1 MEIIL
6 RKNGLIRFSAIPLA
20 LLSIWLLSS
29 TSCTG
34 IDADNKAST
43 SPDDFS
49 QVDSNLD
56 AGEGTFVRGR
66 LSFPRMTYL
75 TFNTAGEIGNLLVKE
90 GDRITKGMA
99 LAQLDAITIAELNH
113 SISKNEKDLNRFQEN
128 LAIAQQT
135 FENTPFEKI
144 LHEEKIAKAS
154 IALEAAETDLDNFQR
169 AHDKALANAIK
180 AEATLQVALRKA
192 NESIDDFERNH
203 EKSLAAAYKVKADS
217 ELALEKANLALKNF
231 DRDEKQLL
239 DTARDV
245 ESAASLTLETA
256 QDAFADFII
265 DYEQELATAQKTV
278 GTEEE
283 DLETA
288 EDAVSYFLHNPQ
300 PRDLKDGTNWDL
312 EALDRLRTKVVLAEA
327 DLAQAKANLA
337 RIQNGPNSLKKSDLE
352 TAVTLAEAKLQ
363 KAKDDVADLSDGL
376 DNIKLAQ
383 RESAVKIAKNKF
395 EQAIIDL
402 AEKEKGT
409 EPSDRL
415 QLQSDVQVSES
426 ALSDAIADLSRKLT
440 GPDSEI
446 LELKKTTLDKNKQEL
461 VDLTDGPDRYE
472 VAVRQTTVNL
482 ALAKLED
489 SLKEL
494 EGATIIAP
502 FDGIISLVNGSETD
516 AVNKDS
522 NIFQMID
529 PSEAKMVA
537 TVDASKLEAIDI
549 GNRVKITLSSSPGN
563 TLDGVVT
570 YLSENPDTERGI
582 VGYELR
588 ITIIIPHDLEIP
600 LKLSSARATVYPR

>member
-1 MEIIL
+1 M
-6 RKNGLIRFSAIPLA
+6 
-20 LLSIWLLSS
+20 
-29 TSCTG
+29 
-34 IDADNKAST
+34 
-43 SPDDFS
+43 
-49 QVDSNLD
+49 
-56 AGEGTFVRGR
+56 
-66 LSFPRMTYL
+66 
-75 TFNTAGEIGNLLVKE
+75 
-90 GDRITKGMA
+90 
-99 LAQLDAITIAELNH
+99 
-113 SISKNEKDLNRFQEN
+113 
-128 LAIAQQT
+128 
-135 FENTPFEKI
+135 
-144 LHEEKIAKAS
+144 
-154 IALEAAETDLDNFQR
+154 
-169 AHDKALANAIK
+169 
-180 AEATLQVALRKA
+180 
-192 NESIDDFERNH
+192 
-203 EKSLAAAYKVKADS
+203 
-217 ELALEKANLALKNF
+217 
-231 DRDEKQLL
+231 
-239 DTARDV
+239 
-245 ESAASLTLETA
+245 
-256 QDAFADFII
+256 
-265 DYEQELATAQKTV
+265 
-278 GTEEE
+278 
-283 DLETA
+283 
-288 EDAVSYFLHNPQ
+288 
-300 PRDLKDGTNWDL
+300 
-312 EALDRLRTKVVLAEA
+312 
-327 DLAQAKANLA
+327 
-337 RIQNGPNSLKKSDLE
+337 
-352 TAVTLAEAKLQ
+352 
-363 KAKDDVADLSDGL
+363 

-529 PSEAKMVA
+529 PSEAEMVA

-549 GNRVKITLSSSPGN
+549 GSRVKITLSSSPGN